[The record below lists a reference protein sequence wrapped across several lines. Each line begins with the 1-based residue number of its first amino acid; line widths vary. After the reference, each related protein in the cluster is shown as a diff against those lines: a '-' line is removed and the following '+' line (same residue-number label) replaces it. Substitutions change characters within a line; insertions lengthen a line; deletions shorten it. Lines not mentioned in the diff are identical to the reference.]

1 MLHDTLRAQGVT
13 ECTATEEEKKISDIG
28 LWGVQMI
35 LYYQIWQHLLTKRSL
50 LLHSCS
56 QQLSIIWLLTLQVID
71 VSVFMGQRLKSAVAE
86 MKQHCAC

>member
-1 MLHDTLRAQGVT
+1 MR
-13 ECTATEEEKKISDIG
+13 SDIG

-71 VSVFMGQRLKSAVAE
+71 VSVFTGQRLKSAVAE